1 MSTLAGRMATWRE
14 SAAGLRLRAVGVRRR
29 IVAQALRGGDRVLE
43 VTARPR
49 AFVAPVTDVLTAP
62 AWWLLVLAPLFLIG
76 AMTLG
81 WVELVFAAAF
91 VAALLL
97 LAVLFVLSGH
107 SLKAVLDLTR
117 NRIVV
122 GERANGRMVVSNAG
136 RHGTL
141 PLMIELPVG
150 RTETAFDLPGLK
162 PGAEH
167 EELFAI
173 PTHRRAVLDLGPVR
187 AVRTDPFALLRRDQ
201 ELTEPDV
208 LYVHPRTVMI
218 EGSAAG
224 FIRDLEGQTI
234 RKISDHDVAFHAL
247 REYIPGDDRR
257 FIHWKSTARTG
268 TLMVR
273 QFEETR
279 RSHLL
284 VVLSTRL
291 DDYAN
296 DDEFEL
302 AVSVAGS
309 LGSQALRDGQT
320 LSATTSTAALRADHA
335 SVLLDQY
342 SGVDYEPQAPRLAE
356 TLRRLESSISG
367 ASVAIFICGSVL
379 DNSELRIARRKLPLD
394 VRSIAI
400 RTDIDAD
407 VTLRT
412 MGDVDLMTIGR
423 LDDLSG
429 AMRRLAQ

>member
-1 MSTLAGRMATWRE
+1 MTTIDGGLAGW
-14 SAAGLRLRAVGVRRR
+14 RLRATGLRRR
-29 IVAQALRGGDRVLE
+29 AVGRALHAWDVAREA
-43 VTARPR
+43 TAPAR
-49 AFVAPVTDVLTAP
+49 ARVAPVTDLLSP
-62 AWWLLVLAPLFLIG
+62 AAWSLLGLLLLSLWG
-76 AMTLG
+76 ALVLG

-91 VAALLL
+91 LVVLLL
-97 LAVLFVLSGH
+97 LAVPFVLSGH
-107 SLKAVLDLTR
+107 SLTAVLDLTR

-122 GERANGRMVVSNAG
+122 GERANGRMVVANAG
-136 RHGTL
+136 RHRTL

-150 RTETAFDLPGLK
+150 RSQTAFDLPGLK

-201 ELTEPDV
+201 ELTEPD
-208 LYVHPRTVMI
+208 LLFVHPRTVRI

-234 RKISDHDVAFHAL
+234 RKISDHDVAFHTL

-257 FIHWKSTARTG
+257 FIHWKSSARTG

-291 DDYAN
+291 DDYA
-296 DDEFEL
+296 DDEEFEL

-309 LGSQALRDGQT
+309 LGAQALRDGHT

-342 SGVDYEPQAPRLAE
+342 SGVDYEPQAPRLSE
-356 TLRRLESSISG
+356 TLRRLATQVSG
-367 ASVAIFICGSVL
+367 ASVAVLICGSVL
-379 DNSELRIARRKLPLD
+379 ENGELRRARRKLPLD

-400 RTDIDAD
+400 RTDVDSD
-407 VTLRT
+407 LSLRT
-412 MGDVDLMTIGR
+412 MADVDLATLGR
-423 LDDLSG
+423 LADLPG
-429 AMRRLAQ
+429 AMRRLGQ